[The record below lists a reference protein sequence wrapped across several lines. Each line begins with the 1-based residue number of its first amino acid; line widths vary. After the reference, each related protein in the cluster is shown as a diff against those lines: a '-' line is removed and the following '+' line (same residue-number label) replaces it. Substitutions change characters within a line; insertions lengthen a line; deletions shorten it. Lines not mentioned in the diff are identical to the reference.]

1 MEPLACRLRPKNFD
15 DIVGQDHLVG
25 KNGVIRKMCEQGKI
39 FSMILYGDP
48 GIGKTSIANIIASYF
63 GLNVFEFNA
72 SVDNKAKLKDIADSQ
87 MFYSESIVIID
98 EIHRM
103 KKDVQ
108 DFLLPSVEKGKLIII
123 GLTTTN
129 PYQAINP
136 AIRSRCHIYRLN
148 PIQTKDTLQ
157 LLKKVIKNEKELNNL
172 KINEEVLEYIAKA
185 SGSEIRTALNMLEA
199 VSLLG
204 SEKEITLDEAVM
216 ICGKPSLNL
225 DKGEN
230 NYYDMLS
237 ALQKSI
243 RGSDVDASLHYL
255 ARLVTLEDIDI
266 IARRLMVIAYEDI
279 GLGNP
284 QIGPR
289 VLAATEVAKRIG
301 FPEARIP
308 LSEIVVEM
316 ALSPK
321 SNSTY
326 TAFEAAITDFQNGEA
341 GEIPPH
347 ILNREIG
354 HNGVI
359 YKYPH
364 DYPDDWVDQEYMP
377 KNLVGHRYY
386 EGKETG
392 AYERQLKARNIEL
405 HNRRKKG
412 LGK

>member
-1 MEPLACRLRPKNFD
+1 MEPLACRLRPKTFD

-25 KNGVIRKMCEQGKI
+25 KNGVIRKMCEQQKL

-48 GIGKTSIANIIASYF
+48 GIGKTSIANVIASYF
-63 GLNVFEFNA
+63 GLNIFEFNA
-72 SVDNKAKLKDIADSQ
+72 SVDNKAKLKEIADSQ
-87 MFYSESIVIID
+87 LFYDEAIVIID

-103 KKDVQ
+103 KKDIQ
-108 DFLLPSVEKGKLIII
+108 DFLLPSVEKGKLVII
-123 GLTTTN
+123 GLTTVN

-136 AIRSRCHIYRLN
+136 AIRSRCHVYRLN
-148 PIQTKDTLQ
+148 PIGKSDTIK
-157 LLKKVIKNEKELNNL
+157 LLNRVLKTEKSMQNL
-172 KINEEVLEYIAKA
+172 KINNEVIDYIAEA

-204 SEKEITLDEAVM
+204 ENIEITLNDAVN
-216 ICGKPSLNL
+216 ICGKPSLKL
-225 DKGEN
+225 DMGED
-230 NYYDMLS
+230 NYYDLLS

-255 ARLVTLEDIDI
+255 ARLVTLEDLDI

-284 QIGPR
+284 HIGPR

-308 LSEIVVEM
+308 LAEIVVEM

-321 SNSTY
+321 SNSAY
-326 TAFEAAITDFQNGEA
+326 AAFDNAIADYQKGNTGQ
-341 GEIPPH
+341 IPPH

-354 HNGVI
+354 HNGI
-359 YKYPH
+359 EYKYPH

-377 KNLVGHRYY
+377 SGLVGHRYY

-405 HNRRKKG
+405 HNRRKK
-412 LGK
+412 K